1 MVEMFVESVRVST
14 SGLQR
19 VVVLKEKESD
29 RYLLIWVG
37 TPEAG
42 AIALSMQGIAV
53 ARPMTHD
60 LLKSVIEAMGGTVRS
75 ILVND
80 LIDNTFYA
88 RIIVEVDG
96 RTIEIDA
103 RPSDSIALALRTQA
117 RIYVAEKVLDEAGIV
132 SGTLE
137 PGKSEED
144 SGESAQDLS
153 VFRDFIDSLGKNEPG
168 QEGQPSNPLS

>member
-14 SGLQR
+14 SGMQR

-60 LLKSVIEAMGGTVRS
+60 LLKNVIETMGGSVRQ
-75 ILVND
+75 ILIND
-80 LIDNTFYA
+80 LVDNTFYA
-88 RIIVEVDG
+88 RIVVDVDG

-103 RPSDSIALALRTQA
+103 RPSDSIALALRTQSS
-117 RIYVAEKVLDEAGIV
+117 IFVNEKVLDEAGI
-132 SGTLE
+132 SG
-137 PGKSEED
+137 
-144 SGESAQDLS
+144 GESKKSDEGDLT
-153 VFRDFIDSLGKNEPG
+153 VFKDFINSLGADDPSKDQGG
-168 QEGQPSNPLS
+168 QRPAG

>member
-1 MVEMFVESVRVST
+1 MVEMYVESVRVST

-60 LLKSVIEAMGGTVRS
+60 LVKNVIEAMGGKVTR
-75 ILVND
+75 ILIND
-80 LIDNTFYA
+80 LVDNTFYA
-88 RIIVEVDG
+88 RIMVDVDS
-96 RTIEIDA
+96 RSLEIDS
-103 RPSDSIALALRTQA
+103 RPSDAIALALRTQSTIFVNE
-117 RIYVAEKVLDEAGIV
+117 RVLDEAGI
-132 SGTLE
+132 SAASE
-137 PGKSEED
+137 GKEGDEE
-144 SGESAQDLS
+144 GDLS
-153 VFRDFIDSLGKNEPG
+153 VFRDFINSLGDEPG
-168 QEGQPSNPLS
+168 GSESGGQRPKNQ

>member
-19 VVVLKEKESD
+19 VVVLKERDSD
-29 RYLLIWVG
+29 RYLLIWIG

-60 LLKSVIEAMGGTVRS
+60 LLKSVIEAMGGVVQS

-88 RIIVEVDG
+88 RVIVEVDG
-96 RTIEIDA
+96 RTIEVDA
-103 RPSDSIALALRTQA
+103 RPSDAIALALRAHAT
-117 RIYVAEKVLDEAGIV
+117 IYVSEKVLDEAGITA
-132 SGTLE
+132 S
-137 PGKSEED
+137 SEEKT
-144 SGESAQDLS
+144 GETDLS
-153 VFRDFIDSLGKNEPG
+153 VFRDFINSLGRD
-168 QEGQPSNPLS
+168 EGTASGEGEQTPSS

>member
-1 MVEMFVESVRVST
+1 MVEMYVESVRVST

-60 LLKSVIEAMGGTVRS
+60 LLKSVIETMGGKVRR
-75 ILVND
+75 IIVND
-80 LIDNTFYA
+80 MVDNTYYA
-88 RIIVEVDG
+88 RIIVDVDG
-96 RTIEIDA
+96 RTVEIDS
-103 RPSDSIALALRTQA
+103 RPSDAIALALRTQSS
-117 RIYVAEKVLDEAGIV
+117 IFVNEKVLDEAGI
-132 SGTLE
+132 TT
-137 PGKSEED
+137 
-144 SGESAQDLS
+144 SGETQDAEGDEDLS
-153 VFRDFIDSLGKNEPG
+153 VFRDFINSLGPDDTSADQGGSSQRPKP
-168 QEGQPSNPLS
+168 PSQ